1 MAIREYLHKLTESHK
16 AKAER
21 MRRRTAVGTL
31 AEKSAD
37 EAFDKFGEDMIE
49 DPELV
54 RIFIKILSGELTDRV
69 KDGRIKARL
78 KR

>member
-1 MAIREYLHKLTESHK
+1 
-16 AKAER
+16 
-21 MRRRTAVGTL
+21 
-31 AEKSAD
+31 
-37 EAFDKFGEDMIE
+37 MIE

-54 RIFIKILSGELTDRV
+54 RIFIKILSSELADRV